1 MGATHLPGY
10 YNTSLRRRGNHP
22 RRAEHRSLPKENTAC
37 DLFFLVLLRAYGAF
51 FAQVSKKSFAD
62 VAHLLDRAKR
72 PTRLTFVRHACGRRF
87 VSREKDGGF
96 SAAAREGPGRTA
108 FGLRKRGKRGKAGCR
123 YEQLLCAGSAGRA
136 DQRSSSLSP
145 QKLTKCYR
153 QIEVGAEWVVVFVD
167 VPARCAGRTQQ
178 LRGVTRRIEEK
189 EICYSTYCRK
199 FTIRRVMTAVLL

>member
-1 MGATHLPGY
+1 M
-10 YNTSLRRRGNHP
+10 
-22 RRAEHRSLPKENTAC
+22 
-37 DLFFLVLLRAYGAF
+37 
-51 FAQVSKKSFAD
+51 D

-96 SAAAREGPGRTA
+96 SAAAREAPGRTA
-108 FGLRKRGKRGKAGCR
+108 FGLRKRGKWGKAGCR

-153 QIEVGAEWVVVFVD
+153 QIEVGAAWVVVFVI
-167 VPARCAGRTQQ
+167 VPARCADISQQ
-178 LRGVTRRIEEK
+178 LRRATRRVGGK
-189 EICYSTYCRK
+189 ELCYSTCCK
-199 FTIRRVMTAVLL
+199 IFTIRRVITVLQCSVWVSSSRDRITEMSKQNYLFCRTRDANLSRSTVSFSRQRNPWTTTIFLGEMYHLAS